1 MMSVLKSMP
10 KPVRTR
16 LAIVLGI
23 LLLAIVVPLLPL
35 ADPVTMNVKARL
47 MAPAWGSFLGTD
59 EYGRDVLSRILWG
72 ARTSLGVAF
81 IAAILSAII
90 GTFLGL
96 LGGYFRGFVE
106 ILTVRSSEVLL
117 CLPPMLLALLVVTLL
132 GAGTGTLILC
142 LSILFT
148 PGYVRVVYAETLSV
162 RQLDFVS
169 AQQSIGT
176 HPARILLR
184 TILPNVT
191 APLIVQFSLTVAA
204 AMVLESGLSFLGL
217 GVVPPAPSWGLMI
230 RGARG
235 TMDQAPLMILWP
247 CIALSLAIISLNS
260 LCDALRDALDPKAF
274 GNALSTHRPLSGR
287 LAERVLPGLFSSK
300 KEKIVLSV
308 RDLSLRVS
316 AAPDAPDLVR
326 GISLDIAAGETL
338 ALVGESGSGKTLTGL
353 ALLGLLPQGVECAA
367 GSIHFTRR
375 DGTVTDLLTLDE
387 ERLKTMRGD
396 EISMVFQ
403 DPGGSLDPVYRVG
416 RQIAEGI
423 RAHRNVSRQAALL
436 AATDLLTSVGLP
448 DPERKAKAFPHEL
461 SGGQKQRAM
470 IASAIANGPRLL
482 IADEPTTALDVTIQA
497 QIIDLFAELK
507 TRDPDMGM
515 IFITHNLALV
525 AQIADRICVMYAGEI
540 VESGPV
546 AEVFAA
552 PKHPYTAAL
561 IASVPEGDNDRL
573 NAVPGAVPALKDF
586 PVGCRFA
593 PRCAIARAD
602 CVAHPDLYD
611 TGMERQSRCF
621 HWKEV
626 A

>member
-1 MMSVLKSMP
+1 MMSLLKSTP
-10 KPVRTR
+10 KPVRMR

-23 LLLAIVVPLLPL
+23 LLLAVVVPLLPL
-35 ADPVTMNVKARL
+35 ADPVAMNVKERL
-47 MAPAWGSFLGTD
+47 TAPSWGAFLGND

-72 ARTSLGVAF
+72 ARTSLAVAF
-81 IAAILSAII
+81 IAAIVSAIA

-96 LGGYFRGFVE
+96 LGGYFRGIVE
-106 ILTVRSSEVLL
+106 LLTVRSSEVLL

-169 AQQSIGT
+169 AQESIGT

-217 GVVPPAPSWGLMI
+217 GVIPPAPSWGLMI

-247 CIALSLAIISLNS
+247 CIALSLTIISLNS
-260 LCDALRDALDPKAF
+260 LCDALRDALDPKAH
-274 GNALSTHRPLSGR
+274 GNALSAHRPLAGR
-287 LAERVLPGLFSSK
+287 LGSRLLPGLFSSK
-300 KEKIVLSV
+300 QEKMVLSV
-308 RDLSLRVS
+308 RDLSLRVA

-353 ALLGLLPQGVECAA
+353 ALLGLLPRGVECAA

-375 DGTVTDLLTLDE
+375 DGTITDLLTLDE
-387 ERLKTMRGD
+387 ARMQTIRGD

-403 DPGGSLDPVYRVG
+403 DPGGSLDPVYRIG
-416 RQIAEGI
+416 RQIAECI
-423 RAHRNVSRQAALL
+423 RAHRDVAQHTALST
-436 AATDLLTSVGLP
+436 ATDLLKSVGLP
-448 DPERKAKAFPHEL
+448 DPERKAEAFPHEL

-497 QIIDLFAELK
+497 QIIELFADLK
-507 TRDPDMGM
+507 KRDPDMGM

-561 IASVPEGDNDRL
+561 IASVPEGDNERL
-573 NAVPGAVPALKDF
+573 HAVPGTVPALKDF
-586 PVGCRFA
+586 PSGCRFA
-593 PRCAIARAD
+593 PRCAIARTD
-602 CVAHPDLYD
+602 CNEHPDLHEA
-611 TGMERQSRCF
+611 GMERQSRCF
-621 HWKEV
+621 HWKDV

>member
-1 MMSVLKSMP
+1 MTSMLQSMP
-10 KPVRTR
+10 KPVKIR
-16 LAIVLGI
+16 LAVVTGI
-23 LLLAIVVPLLPL
+23 LLLALVVPLLPL
-35 ADPVTMNVKARL
+35 ADPIAMNVKQRL
-47 MAPAWGSFLGTD
+47 TEPGWGVWLGRD
-59 EYGRDVLSRILWG
+59 EYGRDILSRILWG
-72 ARTSLGVAF
+72 ARTSLAVAF
-81 IAAILSAII
+81 TAAILSAIA

-96 LGGYFRGFVE
+96 LGGYFRGVVE
-106 ILTVRSSEVLL
+106 LVTVRSSEVLL

-132 GAGTGTLILC
+132 GAGSGTLILC

-162 RQLDFVS
+162 RMLDYVA
-169 AQQSIGT
+169 AQESIGT

-235 TMDQAPLMILWP
+235 TMDQAPLMLLWP
-247 CIALSLAIISLNS
+247 CLALSFAIIALNS
-260 LCDALRDALDPKAF
+260 LCDALRDALDPKAH
-274 GNALSTHRPLSGR
+274 GNALSAGR
-287 LAERVLPGLFSSK
+287 SVAAKMSNRLLPGLFTARQ
-300 KEKIVLSV
+300 EKIVLAV
-308 RDLSLRVS
+308 RDLSLRVT
-316 AAPDAPDLVR
+316 AAPHAPDLVR
-326 GISLDIAAGETL
+326 GISLDIAAGETV
-338 ALVGESGSGKTLTGL
+338 ALVGESGSGKTMTGL
-353 ALLGLLPQGVECAA
+353 ALLGLLPKGVECTS
-367 GSIHFTRR
+367 GSILFTRR
-375 DGTVTDLLTLDE
+375 DGSVADLLSLDE
-387 ERLKTMRGD
+387 AAMQAMRGD

-416 RQIAEGI
+416 QQVAEGI
-423 RAHRNVSRQAALL
+423 RAHRDVNAAV
-436 AATDLLTSVGLP
+436 AKAQATDLLRAVGLP
-448 DPERKAKAFPHEL
+448 DPEQKAKAFPHEL

-497 QIIDLFAELK
+497 QIIELFGELK
-507 TRDPDMGM
+507 QRDPDMGM
-515 IFITHNLALV
+515 IFVTHNLALV

-561 IASVPEGDNDRL
+561 IASVPEGENERL
-573 NAVPGAVPALKDF
+573 QAIPGAVPALKDF
-586 PVGCRFA
+586 SSGCRFA
-593 PRCAIARAD
+593 PRCGLAQSD
-602 CVAHPDLYD
+602 CDKHPDLRE
-611 TGMERQSRCF
+611 TGKDRSSRCF